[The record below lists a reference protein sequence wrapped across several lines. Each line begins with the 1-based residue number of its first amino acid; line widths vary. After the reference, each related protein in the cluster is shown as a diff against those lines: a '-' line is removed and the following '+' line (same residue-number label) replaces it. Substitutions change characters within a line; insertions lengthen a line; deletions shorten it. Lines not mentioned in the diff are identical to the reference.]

1 VKHDGVDTITL
12 KLRSA
17 RAVKRVNGKGTRELG
32 LVHGLLKGFRAR
44 DVMLADALYFNYS
57 LN

>member
-1 VKHDGVDTITL
+1 MDTITL